1 MAPPSAKPCAI
12 LRNLAAIV
20 QNLQKSLPSIG
31 TSDPCSNP
39 RLDFVLPALVEP
51 VELVELVELVEQVAL
66 HEIGLEEEKVA
77 NL

>member
-1 MAPPSAKPCAI
+1 M
-12 LRNLAAIV
+12 
-20 QNLQKSLPSIG
+20 LQSQTG
-31 TSDPCSNP
+31 
-39 RLDFVLPALVEP
+39 FVLPALVKP